1 MATTPPVPD
10 STKYQNIIAIV
21 DNAAVYARDLV
32 DALKKPN
39 GKALA
44 RYKDLHALALQFKDA
59 VNGLYQQASASDK
72 SLQTGK
78 RKEKPEKAEKAE
90 KADKPDDYRDA
101 RLDAADAPKHVG
113 RDKKPTRAERRGN
126 GAGEE
131 PAMTEG
137 SSDDP

>member
-10 STKYQNIIAIV
+10 TTKYQNILAIA

-78 RKEKPEKAEKAE
+78 RKEPKEKPAAEKAE
-90 KADKPDDYRDA
+90 KQD
-101 RLDAADAPKHVG
+101 DAPAE
-113 RDKKPTRAERRGN
+113 KKTKKQLRAERREARGN
-126 GAGEE
+126 SAGEE

-137 SSDDP
+137 NPDDPT